1 MRAALGA
8 AARRAADSFRPAG
21 LLLLFLLL
29 LVLIPGLAACG
40 KKGDPQAPVPRG
52 PRAVSDLAAEQE
64 GFSAVL
70 TFSYP
75 DRLLTGEPLTDLD
88 AIEIYR
94 AVDPSPAITT
104 PRKAL
109 SGAVPG
115 DEAPGS
121 AARRAA
127 QSVRLAEQ
135 AFLAEATLL
144 ERLSIPALAQRT
156 QGATLRYEDSLLAL
170 LQARAPGAIAYA
182 VISQRRNG
190 ERSPL
195 SNIAVLSPAVPP
207 ATPVILR
214 VTPEQGRV
222 CIEWLPV
229 ETDISGKPLT
239 PGGYRVYRR
248 ILPAEDYGSPLNP
261 EQVTETSFV
270 DSTAPYGDIVYTV
283 RATHPEKS
291 QVEGLPADEV
301 TLSYRDV
308 FPPPAPARVDVL
320 PEGNLVR
327 VLWDPVPAADLAGYL
342 VLRAEG
348 NGPAVPLTPRPMTD
362 TVFTD
367 ESARR
372 GVRYRY
378 TVVAVDTAGNRSP
391 PSAEA
396 VAEPF

>member
-1 MRAALGA
+1 MRAPLGA
-8 AARRAADSFRPAG
+8 AACRAAETLRPTG
-21 LLLLFLLL
+21 LL
-29 LVLIPGLAACG
+29 LVLLLVPGLAACG
-40 KKGDPQAPVPRG
+40 KKGDPQAPAPRG
-52 PRAVSDLAAEQE
+52 PRAVSDLAVEQE
-64 GFSAVL
+64 GLSAVL
-70 TFSYP
+70 TFAYP
-75 DRLLTGEPLTDLD
+75 DRLLTGEPLTDLE
-88 AIEIYR
+88 AVEIYR

-104 PRKAL
+104 PRKVPP
-109 SGAVPG
+109 GGVPG

-135 AFLAEATLL
+135 AFLAEAPLL

-156 QGATLRYEDSLLAL
+156 QGASLRYEDSLLAL
-170 LQARAPGAIAYA
+170 LQGKAAPGGIAYA

-207 ATPVILR
+207 AAPVILR

-229 ETDISGKPLT
+229 ETDVGGKSLT

-248 ILPAEDYGSPLNP
+248 ILPAEDYGAPLNP
-261 EQVTETSFV
+261 EPVAETSFV
-270 DSTAPYGDIVYTV
+270 DSGAPYGDLVYTV
-283 RATHPEKS
+283 RATHPDKS
-291 QVEGLPADEV
+291 LVEGLPAEEV
-301 TLSYRDV
+301 VLSYRDV

-327 VLWDPVPAADLAGYL
+327 VLWDPVQAADLGGYL

-348 NGPAVPLTPRPMTD
+348 DGAAVPLTPQPITD

-378 TVVAVDTAGNRSP
+378 SVVAVDTAGNRSP
-391 PSAEA
+391 PSPE
-396 VAEPF
+396 VLAEPF